1 MLNILYN
8 LVYSNVCFIYLC
20 VQKGEYGNRMFTQE
34 ELEKLAYVLK
44 AVAHPNRLKIICLL
58 SKNGEMS
65 VSDICDRMGCSQ
77 ALISHH
83 LTDMQA
89 KGILLIRR
97 EGRNAFYS
105 MASDHVTEAMRC
117 MMKCTK

>member
-1 MLNILYN
+1 MGRIGKVGLRVESGGTPESVKNY
-8 LVYSNVCFIYLC
+8 
-20 VQKGEYGNRMFTQE
+20 MFT
-34 ELEKLAYVLK
+34 LE
-44 AVAHPNRLKIICLL
+44 
-58 SKNGEMS
+58 NGEMS

>member
-8 LVYSNVCFIYLC
+8 LVYSNVCLYIC
-20 VQKGEYGNRMFTQE
+20 VFKKGEYGNRMFYTGRIGKVGVRVE
-34 ELEKLAYVLK
+34 
-44 AVAHPNRLKIICLL
+44 HPNRLKIICLL
-58 SKNGEMS
+58 SKYGELS